1 MKDFQQ
7 HKFLLCLD
15 SPLYLA
21 VIKFQAEHELG
32 RSYAALSI
40 FVEGLKALN
49 LISQDLYEYYK
60 QKYGKPL
67 KPDFILED
75 KRPKCS
81 FCGKPAAFQIRYVK
95 NPTIIKQVCEKHLNE
110 CLIGGKWERL
120 NLR

>member
-21 VIKFQAEHELG
+21 VIKFQAENELG

-60 QKYGKPL
+60 QKYSKPL
-67 KPDFILED
+67 KPDFLLED

-81 FCGKPAAFQIRYVK
+81 FCGKPATFQIRYVK
-95 NPTIIKQVCEKHLNE
+95 NPSFIKQVCEKHYSEL
-110 CLIGGKWERL
+110 LASGKWEKI
-120 NLR
+120 NV